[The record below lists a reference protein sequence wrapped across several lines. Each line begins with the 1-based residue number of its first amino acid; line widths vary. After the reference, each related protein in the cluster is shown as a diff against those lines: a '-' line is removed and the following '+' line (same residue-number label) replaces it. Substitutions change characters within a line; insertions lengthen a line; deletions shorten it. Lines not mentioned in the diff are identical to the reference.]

1 MQRLLILAIL
11 TFLLPLATVH
21 AACERARELYEH
33 ATARVSSAPN
43 RSACSEGLVQECDSF
58 AASYALGRAY
68 AAQDDLP
75 RSLAALRKA
84 AAVATSNEEKAWAWH
99 TMARLHTAHD
109 PLAALLSYKT
119 SLRLAH
125 QPAVEGEMLTLE
137 RTMQRDLVPA
147 QHIVSTLQKGLE
159 TRSLGVLPAIDVRV
173 HFAFDSAA
181 LTTQG
186 ERQAHEIGQALAAPG
201 LQGRHFRSSYGHTDS
216 RGDDAYNER
225 LSSARALAVQQYVLK
240 RFGLLPERIV
250 VEGRGKREL
259 LYRAATEEAHALNR
273 RVEIRVE

>member
-1 MQRLLILAIL
+1 MQRLLILAML
-11 TFLLPLATVH
+11 TFLLPLAIVH
-21 AACERARELYEH
+21 AACEQARELYER
-33 ATARVSSAPN
+33 ATAPGVERTEQI
-43 RSACSEGLVQECDSF
+43 RLLERLVQECDSF
-58 AASYALGRAY
+58 AASFALGRAY

-84 AAVATSNEEKAWAWH
+84 AAVATSDEEKAWAWH
-99 TMARLHTAHD
+99 TMARLYTAQD
-109 PLAALLSYKT
+109 PLAAMLSYKT
-119 SLRLAH
+119 SLRLAY

-186 ERQAHEIGQALAAPG
+186 ERQAHEIGQAMMAPG
-201 LQGRHFRSSYGHTDS
+201 LQEQRFRLIGHTDS

-240 RFGLLPERIV
+240 RFGLLPERVV

-259 LYRAATEEAHALNR
+259 LYRATTEEAHALNR

>member
-1 MQRLLILAIL
+1 
-11 TFLLPLATVH
+11 
-21 AACERARELYEH
+21 
-33 ATARVSSAPN
+33 
-43 RSACSEGLVQECDSF
+43 
-58 AASYALGRAY
+58 
-68 AAQDDLP
+68 
-75 RSLAALRKA
+75 
-84 AAVATSNEEKAWAWH
+84 
-99 TMARLHTAHD
+99 MARRHTAHD

-201 LQGRHFRSSYGHTDS
+201 LQEQRFRLIGHTDS

-240 RFGLLPERIV
+240 RFGLLPERVV